1 MKIEVLHILNCPNQV
16 IAVERLREIL
26 ASESF
31 QADISEILVTDETT
45 AQSLKFP
52 GSPTIRINGRDIEPP
67 DEKTASFGLMCRL
80 YADGN
85 GAPSHQRL
93 RHAIRRGRGL
103 EV

>member
-1 MKIEVLHILNCPNQV
+1 MKIEVLHVPDCPNHA
-16 IAVERLREIL
+16 IALERLREIL
-26 ASESF
+26 ANESF
-31 QADISEILVTDETT
+31 QANISEVLVTDETT

-67 DEKTASFGLMCRL
+67 DEKTGSFGLMCRL

-85 GAPSHQRL
+85 GAPSHRRL
-93 RHAIRRGRGL
+93 RNAIRSARGL